1 MGKGR
6 QIAAVIMDNYCR
18 GRRKHIWFSVST
30 DLRLDAERDLRDIG
44 AVGIGV
50 IDGCKGLDKGRGVFG
65 MRGDTKEGVV
75 FSTYATLVSAVQQ
88 QSAVK
93 IQGQKRQKTRRLDQL
108 IEWCGG
114 EDFDGTLVFDEW

>member
-1 MGKGR
+1 M
-6 QIAAVIMDNYCR
+6 
-18 GRRKHIWFSVST
+18 SV
-30 DLRLDAERDLRDIG
+30 
-44 AVGIGV
+44 GV

-88 QSAVK
+88 QSGVK

-114 EDFDGTLVFDEW
+114 EDFEGTLVFDECHKAKNFKEGADQGSKVGKAVVELRKLVILSRFACCPSR